1 MTLNGEKILSV
12 AEIADAFGMPDYTLR
27 SYIGVLKRKNED
39 ICKEIFKEFK
49 TGDKPDI
56 YVGTEGLLYL
66 YHKVCDPEDFPKIL
80 PLIKE
85 CVLDTSGDLIA
96 DILSVIEKYQPEEEK
111 ETRYYREKYHPD
123 KSGVPEADKEA
134 KMWCGR
140 MTAMMKENKNYLMK
154 VGPAGV
160 VMRKIYAK
168 MRNVYGIVFEQELKE
183 FYNKYNLIDKP
194 DVSKMRLVQE
204 KEQLMSLYQSI
215 LVDII
220 SEEKLK

>member
-96 DILSVIEKYQPEEEK
+96 DILSVIEKYQPKEEK
-111 ETRYYREKYHPD
+111 ETRYDREKYHPD
-123 KSGVPEADKEA
+123 KSGVPEADK
-134 KMWCGR
+134 
-140 MTAMMKENKNYLMK
+140 
-154 VGPAGV
+154 
-160 VMRKIYAK
+160 
-168 MRNVYGIVFEQELKE
+168 
-183 FYNKYNLIDKP
+183 
-194 DVSKMRLVQE
+194 
-204 KEQLMSLYQSI
+204 
-215 LVDII
+215 
-220 SEEKLK
+220 

>member
-1 MTLNGEKILSV
+1 
-12 AEIADAFGMPDYTLR
+12 
-27 SYIGVLKRKNED
+27 
-39 ICKEIFKEFK
+39 
-49 TGDKPDI
+49 
-56 YVGTEGLLYL
+56 
-66 YHKVCDPEDFPKIL
+66 
-80 PLIKE
+80 
-85 CVLDTSGDLIA
+85 
-96 DILSVIEKYQPEEEK
+96 
-111 ETRYYREKYHPD
+111 
-123 KSGVPEADKEA
+123 
-134 KMWCGR
+134 MWCGR

-215 LVDII
+215 LVNVI
-220 SEEKLK
+220 SEAKLK